1 MMSLILAPRSM
12 EGIKEK
18 LLKSREKKIGPKI
31 PRKIMKK
38 KNIVARGRR

>member
-1 MMSLILAPRSM
+1 MMSFILAPRYM
-12 EGIKEK
+12 EGIKK
-18 LLKSREKKIGPKI
+18 TPQIARKKIGPKI